1 MSSLS
6 ERIANLSP
14 EKRELLLKRL
24 EKKQENI
31 IPNTIEC
38 QKRNINIFPLSFAQN
53 RMWFLDRIEQENSAY
68 NISTALRLTGILN
81 VTTLKKCL
89 EEIVRRHEILRT
101 TFAVVEEK
109 PVQIINNC
117 FEFPFAIADL
127 QSLPEVAKQKEVL
140 MLAKEEAKKVF
151 DLQNDKLLRISLIQ
165 LSSQENVVLFTM
177 HHIVSDGWSL
187 GILIKEVATLY
198 QAFLEGKPSPLPE
211 LPIQYADFAVW
222 QREWLTGEVLST
234 QLDYWHKQLQ
244 NIPLLNFPT
253 DYPRPAI
260 TTYKGAT
267 QSFQLSESLTTAIK
281 ALSRQEG
288 VTLFMTLLAA
298 FKALLSRY
306 SHQND
311 IVVGTPIANR
321 NRAEIEGLIGFFV
334 NTLVLRTNL
343 DGNPSFTELIKRV
356 REVTLGAYTH
366 QDIPFE
372 HLVEVMKVERHLN
385 RHPLFDVMFTLEN
398 DSTEE
403 LKLPELT
410 LSSLAE
416 ERKTAIFDITL
427 SMTETEQG
435 LAGDI
440 EYSTDLF
447 NENTIKR
454 MVEHFQVLLEAIV
467 TNPKQKVSQ
476 LPLLT
481 AVEQYQLLREWNNTE
496 TKYPQDKC
504 IHQLFEE
511 QAEKTPDRIAV
522 VFEEQQLTYREL
534 NNRANQLAYYLQKQG
549 IKPEKTVGI
558 CVNRSLEM
566 AVAILGVLKAG
577 GAYVPID
584 PTYPRDRITDIL
596 EDAGVEILLT
606 QQHLKAE
613 FQSRIQLVTLDS
625 NWSDIERESTEN
637 YLSHA
642 TSENLAYII
651 YTSGSTGKPKGVAVT
666 HKALVNYTLN
676 ITEQFKLH
684 NTDRVLQFAS
694 IGFDVV
700 VEELFPTWI
709 IGATVVL
716 LENHQLISCSEFQ
729 QLIAKQQLT
738 VFELPTA
745 YWHQWVS
752 ELSQSQATVPSC
764 VRLVIVGGERISPER
779 LKQWQQFSTPL
790 LHVYGLT
797 ETTVTSTVYC
807 LNSDAEPVKDGV
819 ELAIGRPIANTQIYI
834 LDSYLQPVPVGVV
847 GEIYIGGEGIARGYL
862 NRAQLTAERFI
873 PNLFSHAPGERLYKT
888 GDLAKY
894 RDDGRIEYIGRI
906 DYQVKLRGFRIEL
919 GEIESTLNRHP
930 AIATSIV
937 ILREDLPGDRS
948 LVAYVTLESEQII
961 EVSELRRF
969 IESKLPKY
977 MVPNAFVMLNSL
989 PLTPNGK
996 IDRKALP
1003 TPDPTQLVSNTKYIA
1018 PTTSLEKMLAEIWQE
1033 ILGIERV
1040 GVDDNFFEL
1049 GGHSLL
1055 LTQLISKLKHSFQ
1068 VELPLRILY
1077 ESPTIASL
1085 AEKFESIF
1093 QNGLS
1098 NAFAEETLI
1107 DLNIEATLDSTIFP
1121 KAKFINFNLKPNS
1134 LFLTGATGFL
1144 GAFLLYELLQ
1154 QTQAD
1159 IYCLVRTKDIA
1170 QGKQKLQEVL
1180 ESYLIWEE
1188 SFSHRIIPVTGD
1200 LAKPFL
1206 GLTEEQFQE
1215 LANRLDVIYHNGAW
1229 VNHLYP
1235 YSVLK
1240 AANVLGTQEV
1250 IRLACTNKVKPIHYI
1265 STPDVFSSLGYSG
1278 VRLIKEQDSID
1289 REKVSADGYTQT
1301 KWVAEKLI
1309 KTAEERGL
1317 PIYIY
1322 RPGRISGHSQTGVF
1336 NPNDFLHKLTISCI
1350 ELGSVSEGNLIENI
1364 VPVDYVSQAIVYL
1377 SRQEESVGK
1386 AFHILN
1392 PQPNY
1397 IDKLI
1402 KVARSFNFSIQ
1413 QVSYQQWQEKL
1424 INIANVSPNSSL
1436 SSLVPF
1442 FPAEELE
1449 NERTDFAE
1457 LEFDC
1462 QNTANGLANT
1472 SIKCPLIDEQLIS
1485 NYLSC
1490 AIQKGVLKTNQLI
1503 TQ

>member
-6 ERIANLSP
+6 ERLANLSP

-38 QKRNINIFPLSFAQN
+38 QKRNTNIFPLSFAQN
-53 RMWFLDRIEQENSAY
+53 RMWFLDRIEQESSAY
-68 NISTALRLTGILN
+68 NISTALRLKGRLN
-81 VTTLKKCL
+81 ATILKKCL
-89 EEIVRRHEILRT
+89 EEIVTRHEILRT

-109 PVQIINNC
+109 PVQIINHC
-117 FEFPFAIADL
+117 ADFPFAIADL
-127 QSLPEVAKQKEVL
+127 QALPEAAKQKEVL
-140 MLAKEEAKKVF
+140 WLAKEETKKPF
-151 DLQNDKLLRISLIQ
+151 DLNKDKLLRITLIQ

-177 HHIVSDGWSL
+177 HHIISDGWSL

-198 QAFLEGKPSPLPE
+198 QAFLAGKPSPLPK

-222 QREWLTGEVLST
+222 QREWLQGEVLST

-244 NIPLLNFPT
+244 NVPLLNLPT
-253 DYPRPAI
+253 DYPRPTV

-298 FKALLSRY
+298 FKVLLSRY

-343 DGNPSFTELIKRV
+343 DGDRSFTELLKRV
-356 REVTLGAYTH
+356 REVTIGAYTH

-372 HLVEVMKVERHLN
+372 QLVEVMKVERHLN

-410 LSSLAE
+410 LSYLTE
-416 ERKTAIFDITL
+416 ERKTAIFDLTL
-427 SMTETEQG
+427 SMTETERG

-467 TNPKQKVSQ
+467 INPEQKVSK
-476 LPLLT
+476 LLLLT
-481 AVEQYQLLREWNNTE
+481 ATEQQRLLREWNNTE
-496 TKYPQDKC
+496 AKYPQHKC

-511 QAEKTPDRIAV
+511 QVKKTPDRIAV
-522 VFEEQQLTYREL
+522 VFAEQQLTYQEL

-558 CVNRSLEM
+558 CVNRALEM

-577 GAYVPID
+577 GAYIPID

-606 QQHLKAE
+606 QQHLEAK
-613 FQSRIQLVTLDS
+613 FQSKMQLVNLDS
-625 NWSDIERESTEN
+625 SWSDITQESTQN
-637 YLSHA
+637 YPGQA
-642 TSENLAYII
+642 ISENLAYVI

-666 HKALVNYTLN
+666 HKALVNYTLD
-676 ITEQFKLH
+676 IAEQFQLH

-709 IGATVVL
+709 KGATVVL

-738 VFELPTA
+738 AFELPTA

-752 ELSQSQATVPSC
+752 ELSQSQETVPSC
-764 VRLVIVGGERISPER
+764 VRLAIVGGERISCER
-779 LKQWQQFSTPL
+779 LKQWQQFKTPL

-797 ETTVTSTVYC
+797 ETTVTSTVYR
-807 LNSDAEPVKDGV
+807 LNSDAAPVKDGV
-819 ELAIGRPIANTQIYI
+819 ELAIGHPIANTQIYI

-862 NRAQLTAERFI
+862 NRADLTAERFI
-873 PNLFSHAPGERLYKT
+873 PNLFSHLPGERLYKT

-894 RDDGRIEYIGRI
+894 QDDGSIEYIGRI

-930 AIATSIV
+930 AVATSIV

-948 LVAYVTLESEQII
+948 LVAYVTLEPEQII
-961 EVSELRRF
+961 EVSELRRYL
-969 IESKLPKY
+969 ESKLPKY
-977 MVPNAFVMLNSL
+977 MVPNAFVILNSL

-1003 TPDPTQLVSNTKYIA
+1003 APDPTQLISDTKYIA
-1018 PTTSLEKMLAEIWQE
+1018 PTTSLEKILAGIWQE
-1033 ILGIERV
+1033 ILGIEKV
-1040 GVDDNFFEL
+1040 GIYDNFFEL

-1055 LTQLISKLKHSFQ
+1055 LTQLISKLKHSFK
-1068 VELPLRILY
+1068 VEFPLRILY

-1085 AEKFESIF
+1085 AEKIESIF

-1098 NAFAEETLI
+1098 NAFAEATLI
-1107 DLNIEATLDSTIFP
+1107 DLNTEATLDPTIFT
-1121 KAKFINFNLKPNS
+1121 KAKFIKFDLEPIS
-1134 LFLTGATGFL
+1134 IFLTGATGFL

-1159 IYCLVRTKDIA
+1159 IYCLIRAKDLE
-1170 QGKQKLQEVL
+1170 QGKQKLKNIL

-1188 SFSHRIIPVTGD
+1188 SFSQRIIPVPGD

-1206 GLTEEQFQE
+1206 GQTEKQFQN
-1215 LANRLDVIYHNGAW
+1215 LADRIDVIYHNGAW
-1229 VNHLYP
+1229 VHHLYP

-1240 AANVLGTQEV
+1240 TTNVLGTQEV
-1250 IRLACTNKVKPIHYI
+1250 IRLACQNKVKPIHYI
-1265 STPDVFSSLGYSG
+1265 STPDVFSSIGYSG

-1289 REKVSADGYTQT
+1289 REQVTNDGYTQT

-1309 KTAEERGL
+1309 KTAQERSL
-1317 PIYIY
+1317 PICIY
-1322 RPGRISGHSQTGVF
+1322 RPGRVSGHSETGVF
-1336 NPNDFLHKLTISCI
+1336 NPNDFLHKLTIGCI
-1350 ELGSVSEGNLIENI
+1350 ELGIAPEGNLIENI
-1364 VPVDYVSQAIVYL
+1364 VPVDYVSKAIVYL
-1377 SRQEESVGK
+1377 SRQERSIGQ
-1386 AFHILN
+1386 AFHLLN
-1392 PQPNY
+1392 PQHDY

-1402 KVARSFNFSIQ
+1402 KVSRSFGFSIQ
-1413 QVSYQQWQEKL
+1413 QIPYQQWQEKL
-1424 INIANVSPNSSL
+1424 MSIASAFPNHSL

-1442 FPAEELE
+1442 FPAREFESE
-1449 NERTDFAE
+1449 TTDSAE

-1462 QNTANGLANT
+1462 QNTVKGLVES
-1472 SIKCPLIDEQLIS
+1472 SISCPKIDEQFII
-1485 NYLSC
+1485 NYLSY
-1490 AIQKGVLKTNQLI
+1490 ATQKEFLPK
-1503 TQ
+1503 